1 MNMETF
7 WLYVIGLTLVGV
19 TQYGVYLIYQ
29 RTKRIY
35 LAMLPNLGVFAL
47 GVIVTIVGYVV
58 ALSEPSS
65 WAGLGA
71 LILFFLTLFATF
83 VSTITSGLM
92 IYLLTILKKKQR

>member
-1 MNMETF
+1 METF
-7 WLYVIGLTLVGV
+7 WLYMIGLTLVGI

-29 RTKRIY
+29 RTQNI
-35 LAMLPNLGVFAL
+35 LISMLPNLGVFVL
-47 GVIVTIVGYVV
+47 GVIITIVGYVI

-71 LILFFLTLFATF
+71 MILFFLTLFATF

>member
-1 MNMETF
+1 METF
-7 WLYVIGLTLVGV
+7 WLYMIGLTLVGI

-29 RTKRIY
+29 RTQNI
-35 LAMLPNLGVFAL
+35 LISMLPNLGVFVL
-47 GVIVTIVGYVV
+47 GVIITIIGYVV

-71 LILFFLTLFATF
+71 IILFFLTLFATF